1 MLHPRNKP
9 RADWLAQRGGCCD
22 RRGAGLI
29 PRGIKIFCCL
39 GFSWDCMALCG
50 AVAGP
55 AIFAVRAHVFDVAL
69 AGRFAAPCFH
79 DFCSVDVF
87 ALAFSLEVFGAAP
100 CFRLGRRLGPYI
112 YTPGRIATQTKHPH
126 KWPSI

>member
-1 MLHPRNKP
+1 VVV
-9 RADWLAQRGGCCD
+9 AVTGVAQVRFP
-22 RRGAGLI
+22 AA
-29 PRGIKIFCCL
+29 L

-55 AIFAVRAHVFDVAL
+55 AIFAVRAHIFGVAL
-69 AGRFAAPCFH
+69 AGRFAAPCFR